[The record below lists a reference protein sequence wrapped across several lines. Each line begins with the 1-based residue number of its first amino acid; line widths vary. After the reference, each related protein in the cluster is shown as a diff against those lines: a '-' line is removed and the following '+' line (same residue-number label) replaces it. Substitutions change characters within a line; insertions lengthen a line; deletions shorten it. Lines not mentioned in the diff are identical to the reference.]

1 MRKQDVGRYGCGLNI
16 LCSYSGLNQDKVE
29 GQGEVGG
36 ASQAFPQRRQQETP
50 RQYPTKSNYHEPVLS
65 NKGSGLQSSS
75 SGRAQQRWV
84 PPSSTNR
91 PEYHTNQERHNHIFR
106 RVRGILNKL
115 TPEKFDKLVLELL
128 NVGID
133 SKVVL
138 KGIILLV
145 FDKALEEPKYSAVYA
160 QLCKRLDEDAPSFEP
175 PGSTSRTFRRLLINK
190 CQDEF
195 ENRSQAFAAFENKN
209 GNLTPDEEEQRH
221 ITKQKMLGNIQFIG
235 ELGKLEMLHESILHK
250 CIKQL
255 LYKRSSE
262 TFREKAEDLECL
274 CKIMN
279 TVGRRLDHDKARS
292 WMDQY
297 FERMTRFSE
306 APELP
311 ARIRFMLQDCLEL
324 RRNNW
329 VLRHCAVVQGPRT
342 IRQIHQ
348 DAFKDSGMSMDMG
361 RSHGEFFGPLNG
373 DRGLHGGWESRG
385 AMSDIFLQD
394 TMSGKVGTGPGTI
407 EMDSYAHFMMQ
418 QQQQQM
424 RNPQRNMD
432 RQNQGNYQGNY
443 NNPPPRLQQHMNQQ
457 GMGMG
462 KDGGG
467 GGYMGQRSNLSGQR
481 DNKPPRM
488 SKMTSDQLN
497 LRPNSSNISLKPQG
511 PSMLPPSTKKTSSQ
525 PPSLVPSK
533 PNNPTPSSQQ
543 PPVGNLQSGFPP
555 LSVKQS
561 TSSERGKQAKKQTP
575 SKEDLLK
582 SMETLMKSYLTSD
595 DLTAAVDGWKDL
607 RVAGEYV
614 AALLCSI
621 MTEALTKGDTER
633 ESVSKFI
640 TALKQND
647 AVTSAQ
653 FIDGFTSLLERSTDL
668 EAEVALIKSHMASL
682 AARAIVDD
690 VAHLADI
697 AKPLESGAYYPLFL
711 LCLQKLHKMKDKEW
725 LVNLFSASKVNM
737 MLMLPEIDQR
747 KERMMDILDD
757 KGLSFLFPLLRV
769 QADIWKQITTEPN
782 PSALYKWIRDN
793 IPTKI
798 HADKGFINALA
809 TSIIKFVTS
818 QTTLA
823 EGIDSSVAPDKPL
836 QDKERALLEKFK
848 AVLQKFVHESV
859 ALQLSALYALQVHC
873 NNSGFPKGMLLRF
886 FVNFY
891 NMEVIEEEAFL
902 KWKEDISDE
911 HPGKG
916 KALFQVNQWL
926 TWLATAEEEEDSED
940 EDPDQ

>member
-1 MRKQDVGRYGCGLNI
+1 LLHI
-16 LCSYSGLNQDKVE
+16 LYSKSGLNQDKVE
-29 GQGEVGG
+29 GPGEVGG

-50 RQYPTKSNYHEPVLS
+50 RQYPNKSNYHEPVLS
-65 NKGSGLQSSS
+65 NKGSGLRSSS
-75 SGRAQQRWV
+75 SGTGRTHQRWV
-84 PPSSTNR
+84 PPSSSNR
-91 PEYHTNQERHNHIFR
+91 PEYHTNQERHNPIFR

-145 FDKALEEPKYSAVYA
+145 FDKALEEPKYSTVYA

-175 PGSTSRTFRRLLINK
+175 PGSNIRTFRRLLINK

-195 ENRSQAFAAFENKN
+195 ENRSQAFAAFDNKN

-221 ITKQKMLGNIQFIG
+221 ITKHKMLGNIQFIG

-255 LYKRSSE
+255 LFKRSSE
-262 TFREKAEDLECL
+262 SLREKAEDFECL

-297 FERMTRFSE
+297 FERMSRFSDM
-306 APELP
+306 PELP

-329 VLRHCAVVQGPRT
+329 VVRHAAVVQGPRT
-342 IRQIHQ
+342 IRQVHQ
-348 DAFKDSGMSMDMG
+348 DAYKDAGMSHDMG
-361 RSHGEFFGPLNG
+361 RSHGDFFGPLNG
-373 DRGLHGGWESRG
+373 DRGLHGAWDSRGG

-407 EMDSYAHFMMQ
+407 EMEPYSNFMMQQ

-443 NNPPPRLQQHMNQQ
+443 NNPPPRLQQQMNQQ
-457 GMGMG
+457 GMG
-462 KDGGG
+462 KEGGG
-467 GGYMGQRSNLSGQR
+467 GGYMGQRNNLPGQR
-481 DNKPPRM
+481 ENKPPRM
-488 SKMTSDQLN
+488 TKMNSDQLN
-497 LRPNSSNISLKPQG
+497 LRPNSSSMLLKPQG
-511 PSMLPPSTKKTSSQ
+511 PSMLPPSTKKTISQ
-525 PPSLVPSK
+525 PPSLVPPK
-533 PNNPTPSSQQ
+533 PNNPPPSSRQ
-543 PPVGNLQSGFPP
+543 PPVDNLQSGFPP
-555 LSVKQS
+555 LSVKQ
-561 TSSERGKQAKKQTP
+561 TTNAERGKQAKKQAP

-582 SMETLMKSYLTSD
+582 SMETLMKSYSTSD
-595 DLTAAVDGWKDL
+595 DLTAAVDGWKDM
-607 RVAGEYV
+607 RVPSEHV
-614 AALLCSI
+614 AALLCSV
-621 MTEALTKGDTER
+621 MTDALTEGDAER
-633 ESVSKFI
+633 ESVKI
-640 TALKQND
+640 DLGTQTARCYHIST
-647 AVTSAQ
+647 V
-653 FIDGFTSLLERSTDL
+653 IDGFTSLLERSTDL
-668 EAEVALIKSHMASL
+668 EAEVALVKSHVAGY

-690 VAHLADI
+690 VARLADI
-697 AKPLESGAYYPLFL
+697 AKPLESGSYYPLFL
-711 LCLQKLHKMKDKEW
+711 LCFQKLHKTKDKEW
-725 LVNLFSASKVNM
+725 LVTLFGASKVNM
-737 MLMLPEIDQR
+737 MLMLPEIDQH
-747 KERMMDILDD
+747 KERMMDILED

-769 QADIWKQITTEPN
+769 QSDIWKQITTEPN
-782 PSALYKWIRDN
+782 PSALYKWIKDN
-793 IPTKI
+793 IPAKLHT
-798 HADKGFINALA
+798 DKGFINALA

-823 EGIDSSVAPDKPL
+823 EGVDPTAPPDKTL
-836 QDKERALLEKFK
+836 LDKEKALLEKFK

-873 NNSGFPKGMLLRF
+873 YNSGFPKGMLLRF

-891 NMEVIEEEAFL
+891 NLEVIEEEAFL

-940 EDPDQ
+940 EDLDQ